1 MQLNMV
7 IDYTFAENWSN
18 FNVNENNSYGTRS
31 HKINVY
37 FFRFDAIHKIHSLYA
52 ILSNVSFLKEG
63 NPIVKENYTREKM
76 EYAKN
81 KASLVYF

>member
-52 ILSNVSFLKEG
+52 ILSNVQFLKEG
-63 NPIVKENYTREKM
+63 NPIVKKM
-76 EYAKN
+76 THARKWN
-81 KASLVYF
+81 MQRIRLH